1 MYLCSDDPLVNSCN
15 GCGAEKQEFYGCSV
29 YRNCAPSTYR
39 AVERLTSENDF
50 MKSNRKS
57 QRVKHFLGLI
67 DSGSNCDIVTEEF
80 FLDEAEVQA
89 TPIGGVAG
97 KAKSKLKGKVRAW
110 VRGKKSGH
118 GTKQK
123 IVFDSVNHL
132 GEAHCSIFT
141 VSKLTRKGSI
151 VHFED
156 GNNYI
161 LLPDGTRVNMVEKN
175 GLYYIRLEHIAS
187 PEEINCMVAMK
198 KPEYRPEI
206 LGMGPHLRL
215 TSIYGITDCISHRSE
230 LKLSTISELWKA
242 PRSITCQHC
251 LISPYGISKCTCET

>member
-1 MYLCSDDPLVNSCN
+1 
-15 GCGAEKQEFYGCSV
+15 
-29 YRNCAPSTYR
+29 
-39 AVERLTSENDF
+39 

-89 TPIGGVAG
+89 TPISGVAG

-110 VRGKKSGH
+110 VRGEKLGH

-206 LGMGPHLRL
+206 LGNGTALAADINLWHNRL
-215 TSIYGITDCISHRSE
+215 H
-230 LKLSTISELWKA
+230 
-242 PRSITCQHC
+242 
-251 LISPYGISKCTCET
+251 ISPKRIKAIYDLGAVEGSEINNLPALFNQSIRYF